1 MTVLGV
7 TWGLLWQTIWVSF
20 AAGIA
25 VAVLF
30 SLVILASAHAS
41 DARRAGHDIA
51 AIGFGVLAT
60 VTFLV
65 FLTGVV
71 LGVHVM
77 LSK

>member
-30 SLVILASAHAS
+30 SLVILASARAS
-41 DARRAGHDIA
+41 DARRAGHDVA
-51 AIGFGVLAT
+51 ALGYGFLAT
-60 VTFLV
+60 LTFLV
-65 FLTGVV
+65 FATGVV
-71 LGVHVM
+71 LGVQVM
-77 LSK
+77 LTK

>member
-20 AAGIA
+20 AAGIG

-30 SLVILASAHAS
+30 SLVILASARAS
-41 DARRAGHDIA
+41 DARRAGRDVA
-51 AIGFGVLAT
+51 AVGFGVLAT
-60 VTFLV
+60 LTFLV
-65 FLTGVV
+65 FATGVG

>member
-30 SLVILASAHAS
+30 SLVVVAGARAS
-41 DARRAGHDIA
+41 DARRAGTA
-51 AIGFGVLAT
+51 AAAAGFGFLGALM
-60 VTFLV
+60 FLV
-65 FLTGVV
+65 FITGVV
-71 LGVHVM
+71 VGVKVM

>member
-30 SLVILASAHAS
+30 SLVIVAGARAS
-41 DARRAGHDIA
+41 DARRAGHDVVA
-51 AIGFGVLAT
+51 VGFGVLAT
-60 VTFLV
+60 LIFLV
-65 FLTGVV
+65 FATGVV
-71 LGVHVM
+71 LGVQVM

>member
-30 SLVILASAHAS
+30 SLVVVAGARAS
-41 DARRAGHDIA
+41 DARRAGHDA
-51 AIGFGVLAT
+51 AALGFGVLAT
-60 VTFLV
+60 LVFLV
-65 FLTGVV
+65 FAAGVV
-71 LGVHVM
+71 LGVQVM
-77 LSK
+77 LTK

>member
-1 MTVLGV
+1 MTVFGV
-7 TWGLLWQTIWVSF
+7 TWGLLWQTVWVSF

-30 SLVILASAHAS
+30 SLVVVAGARAS
-41 DARRAGHDIA
+41 DARRAGHDVA
-51 AIGFGVLAT
+51 AVGFGVLAT
-60 VTFLV
+60 LVFLV
-65 FLTGVV
+65 FATGVA